1 MHRLWICYDEEEV
14 ICMTEE
20 MKKQRQAEATKA
32 LDEVQ
37 AAMYAVLK
45 PLGFRKHGRVF
56 HRFVEE
62 DISQVVEL
70 QRGQA
75 YREETHLFWVNVG
88 VRVPECQLRSFAPE
102 ENAKKY
108 YHEWECSLRYTLG
121 EKSKRQTGAY
131 DLRKPLEPIIGDVLG
146 RLQTSVLPAFEALS
160 SREAI
165 LARRADYPQFY
176 SDWMPLLM
184 EAMICG
190 RRGEM
195 DRVTALFSE
204 HYRTCGDPRYPQAAQ
219 AHRAYL
225 RELAEKLGITITPED
240 DEAPET

>member
-20 MKKQRQAEATKA
+20 MRKQRQAEATKA

-37 AAMYAVLK
+37 SAMYALLK
-45 PLGFRKHGRVF
+45 PLGFHKHGRVF
-56 HRFVEE
+56 HRFVGG

-75 YREETHLFWVNVG
+75 YREETHLLWVSVG
-88 VRVPECQLRSFAPE
+88 IRVPECQLRTFAPE

-108 YHEWECSLRYTLG
+108 YHEWECNLRYTLG
-121 EKSKRQTGAY
+121 EKSKKKNGSY
-131 DLRKPLEPIIGDVLG
+131 DLRKPVEPIIEDILG
-146 RLQTSVLPAFEALS
+146 RLQASVLPALEALS
-160 SREAI
+160 SRDAI
-165 LARRADYPQFY
+165 LACRSDYPQFY
-176 SDWMPLLM
+176 SEWMPLLM

-190 RRGEM
+190 RRGELE
-195 DRVTALFSE
+195 RAAALFNE
-204 HYRTCGDPRYPQAAQ
+204 HYRTCGDPRHPQAAQ

-225 RELAEKLGITITPED
+225 QELAARLGITISPAD
-240 DEAPET
+240 DEAPEA